1 MTSRNI
7 GTALMP
13 SCCRAI
19 AATSSREGRVAQRS
33 DRPLRLVLVSAAC
46 IIAASSSPRSS
57 RNAKTPVPKGTEA
70 KKTLRGTTLVGSGSA
85 RTPLCRAT
93 GVATKDRAPPGNEGD
108 YGAAYWVLKPFGTR
122 LTDPFGATGAP
133 GLHHPRIAPPAF
145 GGAYSLRSTSI
156 RSSIAGR
163 L

>member
-1 MTSRNI
+1 M
-7 GTALMP
+7 
-13 SCCRAI
+13 
-19 AATSSREGRVAQRS
+19 
-33 DRPLRLVLVSAAC
+33 
-46 IIAASSSPRSS
+46 
-57 RNAKTPVPKGTEA
+57 
-70 KKTLRGTTLVGSGSA
+70 TLRGTTLVGSSSG

-93 GVATKDRAPPGNEGD
+93 GVDARDRAPPDNGGAS
-108 YGAAYWVLKPFGTR
+108 GAAYWVLRLFGAR
-122 LTDPFGATGAP
+122 LTDPFGTTGAP

>member
-1 MTSRNI
+1 M
-7 GTALMP
+7 
-13 SCCRAI
+13 
-19 AATSSREGRVAQRS
+19 
-33 DRPLRLVLVSAAC
+33 
-46 IIAASSSPRSS
+46 
-57 RNAKTPVPKGTEA
+57 
-70 KKTLRGTTLVGSGSA
+70 TLRGTTLVGSSSG

-93 GVATKDRAPPGNEGD
+93 GVDARDRAPPDNGGAS
-108 YGAAYWVLKPFGTR
+108 GAAYWVLRLFGAR

-156 RSSIAGR
+156 RSSLAGR